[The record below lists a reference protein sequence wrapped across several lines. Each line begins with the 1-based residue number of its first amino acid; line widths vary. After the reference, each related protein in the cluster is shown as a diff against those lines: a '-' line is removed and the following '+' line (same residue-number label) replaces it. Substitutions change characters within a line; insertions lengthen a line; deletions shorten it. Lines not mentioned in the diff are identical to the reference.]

1 MTKQKPTIAQVV
13 AVLEL
18 LARFH
23 PAGLGLLLGQV
34 REPEAAEI
42 AEIIAAFSGRSYLG
56 VRIAGGREI
65 PEAERIVV
73 LGDIFFSIIE
83 AIGGWEHIYRVTRE
97 IKDDVGAGLW
107 QGAVDYATH
116 IIQGGKVRDGRGGMG
131 KRFFNTNGEAKH
143 EIDERTAR
151 RRFRAL
157 MRIIALKILSFPKD
171 GDFRLES
178 STSGNFPR

>member
-1 MTKQKPTIAQVV
+1 MKPTIAQVV

-34 REPEAAEI
+34 REPEAAEV

-56 VRIAGGREI
+56 VRIAGGRAI
-65 PEAERIVV
+65 PEAERFVI

-83 AIGGWEHIYRVTRE
+83 AISGWEHVYRMTRE
-97 IKDDVGAGLW
+97 VKDDVGPELW
-107 QGAVDYATH
+107 QEAADYAAN
-116 IIQGGKVRDGRGGMG
+116 IALGGKMRDGRGGMG
-131 KRFFNTNGEAKH
+131 KHFFNTNGAGKH
-143 EIDERTAR
+143 QIDERTAR
-151 RRFRAL
+151 RRFRNL
-157 MRIIALKILSFPKD
+157 VRIIALKILSFPAN

-178 STSGNFPR
+178 STSGNMPK